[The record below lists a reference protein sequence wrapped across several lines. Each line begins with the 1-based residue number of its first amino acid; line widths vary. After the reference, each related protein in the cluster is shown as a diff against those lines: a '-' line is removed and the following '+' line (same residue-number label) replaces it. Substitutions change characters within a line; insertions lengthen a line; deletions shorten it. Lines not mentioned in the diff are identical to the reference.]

1 VSLIKMVFVKGEV
14 KSNNLVHIN
23 FFPASLAHWNA
34 SVLKKNSDLLI
45 VGLID

>member
-14 KSNNLVHIN
+14 KSNYLVHMN
-23 FFPASLAHWNA
+23 FFPATLAHWNA
-34 SVLKKNSDLLI
+34 FVLKKNNDLLI